1 MYWSR
6 PLRLRLNSSVRHQ
19 YQNIMLTEESTAE
32 VQLASRASRAIGAMF
47 LGVFGGCWLVFWCLG
62 VYGAKFGVLGVIGAG
77 SAAILLAAVRQFRD
91 NRDAYAKEAESP
103 ASKKAG
109 RIFNVVNAIQW
120 VSIFIVATILRQAG
134 HWQWIIPS
142 VIFIV
147 GVHFFP
153 LAIAFKVRRHYL
165 TGGAMIILAV
175 FYPFISKSGPMAPV
189 GCLGTGIILWL
200 SAIGGLIPRL
210 NPKDA

>member
-1 MYWSR
+1 
-6 PLRLRLNSSVRHQ
+6 
-19 YQNIMLTEESTAE
+19 MLTEKRTDE

-47 LGVFGGCWLVFWCLG
+47 LAVFGGCWLVVWCLG
-62 VYGAKFGVLGVIGAG
+62 VYGVKFGVLGVIGAC

-109 RIFNVVNAIQW
+109 RIFNVVNATQW
-120 VSIFIVATILRQAG
+120 VLIFLVATILRKAG
-134 HWQWIIPS
+134 HWEWIIPS

-153 LAIAFKVRRHYL
+153 LAVAFRVRRHYL
-165 TGGAMIILAV
+165 TGGAMIVLAV
-175 FYPFISKSGPMAPV
+175 FYPLISKSGPVAPV
-189 GCLGTGIILWL
+189 GCLGAGIILWL
-200 SAIGGLIPRL
+200 SAIAGLIPKL
-210 NPKDA
+210 NG

>member
-1 MYWSR
+1 
-6 PLRLRLNSSVRHQ
+6 
-19 YQNIMLTEESTAE
+19 MLTEAGTDE

-47 LGVFGGCWLVFWCLG
+47 LSVFGGGWLVVWCLG
-62 VYGAKFGVLGVIGAG
+62 VYGVKFGVLGVIGACL
-77 SAAILLAAVRQFRD
+77 AAILLAAVKQFRN
-91 NRDAYAKEAESP
+91 NRDAYAQEAESP

-120 VSIFIVATILRQAG
+120 VLIFLVATILRQAG
-134 HWQWIIPS
+134 LWEWIIPS

-153 LAIAFKVRRHYL
+153 LALAFKVRRHYL
-165 TGGAMIILAV
+165 TGGAMIVLAV
-175 FYPFISKSGPMAPV
+175 FYPFLSKAGPKAAV

-200 SAIGGLIPRL
+200 SAIGGLIPKL
-210 NPKDA
+210 NPKDS